1 MVQET
6 EYLETFDG
14 DIIEKDDI
22 IDDLKNR
29 YDNAYYNGLTKITDF
44 EPGSEAYHIL
54 DTIASLYLEAREEI
68 NDNYLMSMVHTQEGE
83 FLDNTGD
90 SVGVYRKD
98 AQSSSGYVIIYYNDV
113 PLTASQIIDE
123 GLGEVCDLQEQ
134 VYLNDLTVLTDDSI
148 SFIVEDTDATLN
160 GNRYVMLEATCEY
173 DGAYTNVLNDTITI
187 IEEDLPAKVRVTN
200 LPFSEGRDIESDDE
214 YRNRILESPSSH
226 PTGSMNWFKEVPF
239 IEDGVRGLIH
249 DILATKQGLAADED
263 LRIIYNPINKS
274 EIPRP
279 YTNAQ
284 SSIVGTYTPSEYAL
298 RQFFNLDEYN
308 IVGVNLG
315 YDKAVVQYVLAD
327 TTSEGYRINYVVYCN
342 LNTTE
347 YPDATLESITPKVE
361 EIIQQFNQDTNISEA
376 FNPQTLCVL
385 VEDIPEV
392 IDAIIYQKATKNG
405 TTTWGIVSEEISM
418 DYDEIYQIS
427 PDVTIITE
435 GPASG
440 LVVTPAKSDDP

>member
-1 MVQET
+1 MQET
-6 EYLETFDG
+6 EYIETFDG
-14 DIIEKDDI
+14 DIIEKDDV
-22 IDDLKNR
+22 IDDLKNH

-68 NDNYLMSMVHTQEGE
+68 NDNYLMSMIHTQEGE

-98 AQSSSGYVIIYYNDV
+98 AQSSSGYVIIYYNDT

-123 GLGEVCDLQEQ
+123 GLGEVCDLQEP

-148 SFIVEDTDATLN
+148 SFIVEDNDQTLN

-200 LPFSEGRDIESDDE
+200 LQFTEGRDIESDDE

-239 IEDGVRGLIH
+239 IEDGVGGLVH
-249 DILATKQGLAADED
+249 DILPTKQGLAADED

-327 TTSEGYRINYVVYCN
+327 TTSEGYTINYVVYCN

-347 YPDATLESITPKVE
+347 YPDATVESITPKVE
-361 EIIQQFNQDTNISEA
+361 EILEQFNLDSNIGEA

-385 VEDIPEV
+385 VEDLPEV

-405 TTTWGIVSEEISM
+405 TTTWGVVSEEISM